1 MSAFAPVGNGLV
13 LCYVVARPNERLA
26 YVRGSNVVRVIA
38 GESETRVAAIGAEIE
53 VAARGDGWPLE
64 FDPPPLG
71 GATRAAIGERIAEL
85 GDRGAIADVYAR
97 SVLVIA
103 QHQTRAGG
111 FIAPHGQD
119 VLLAHAL
126 DVCGERGAAEAF
138 FEWALTNR
146 RIDGRLMWGLEQHL
160 RLAYGSE
167 LRGRFESLGER
178 PARQPLDL
186 RKPTNDGIHAA
197 LNARRERVPF
207 VNEEGPDPT
216 APPGFP

>member
-26 YVRGSNVVRVIA
+26 YVRGSNVVRLIS
-38 GESETRVAAIGAEIE
+38 GESETRVAAIGDEIE

-71 GATRAAIGERIAEL
+71 GATRAAIVERIAEL

-111 FIAPHGQD
+111 FLAPDGQD

-126 DVCGERGAAEAF
+126 DMHVKTPYLDKDYCKLGDELLDPGKDYSNENILICWHHGEILNLANLLLTKNPSSDLPTKWPGDVFGWLLWISYDAE
-138 FEWALTNR
+138 E
-146 RIDGRLMWGLEQHL
+146 
-160 RLAYGSE
+160 
-167 LRGRFESLGER
+167 
-178 PARQPLDL
+178 
-186 RKPTNDGIHAA
+186 KPTVTIY
-197 LNARRERVPF
+197 R
-207 VNEEGPDPT
+207 
-216 APPGFP
+216 

>member
-26 YVRGSNVVRVIA
+26 YARGSNVVRLIS
-38 GESETRVAAIGAEIE
+38 GESETRVAAIGDEIE

-71 GATRAAIGERIAEL
+71 GATRAAIVERIAEL

-111 FIAPHGQD
+111 FLAPDGQD
-119 VLLAHAL
+119 VPLAHAL
-126 DVCGERGAAEAF
+126 DGCGERGAAEAF

-146 RIDGRLMWGLEQHL
+146 LIDGRLMWGLELHL
-160 RLAYGSE
+160 LLAYSSG
-167 LRGRFESLGER
+167 LRGRCEALSEP
-178 PARQPLDL
+178 PASRALELPKPLSDAIL
-186 RKPTNDGIHAA
+186 A
-197 LNARRERVPF
+197 
-207 VNEEGPDPT
+207 
-216 APPGFP
+216 

>member
-1 MSAFAPVGNGLV
+1 MSAFAPVGTGWGLCSV
-13 LCYVVARPNERLA
+13 WARPNEGLV
-26 YVRGSNVVRVIA
+26 YVRGSTGVRVISGA
-38 GESETRVAAIGAEIE
+38 SETRVAAIGDEIE
-53 VAARGDGWPLE
+53 VATRGDGWPLE

-71 GATRAAIGERIAEL
+71 GATRAAIVERIAEL

-111 FIAPHGQD
+111 FIAPDGQD

-160 RLAYGSE
+160 RFADGSE
-167 LRGRFESLGER
+167 LRGRFEALSEG
-178 PARQPLDL
+178 PALQPLDL
-186 RKPTNDGIHAA
+186 PKPNHAIHAA
-197 LNARRERVPF
+197 LKRSSELDLF
-207 VNEEGPDPT
+207 VNEEGI
-216 APPGFP
+216 

>member
-26 YVRGSNVVRVIA
+26 YVRGSNVVRLIS
-38 GESETRVAAIGAEIE
+38 GESETRVAAIGDEIE

-71 GATRAAIGERIAEL
+71 GATRAAIVERIAEL

-111 FIAPHGQD
+111 FLAPDGQD

-146 RIDGRLMWGLEQHL
+146 
-160 RLAYGSE
+160 
-167 LRGRFESLGER
+167 
-178 PARQPLDL
+178 
-186 RKPTNDGIHAA
+186 
-197 LNARRERVPF
+197 
-207 VNEEGPDPT
+207 
-216 APPGFP
+216 